1 MFSVM
6 HITSRS
12 DIGGGPEHLYQLIQ
26 NLPKTVESYIACPN
40 DEPYHQKYSEAT
52 GSDHIF
58 DIPHRSFK
66 LSSLLRLRKT
76 ALRHKI
82 DLIHSHGKGA
92 GTYSRLLALTT
103 KVPCVHT
110 FHGLHTGEYS
120 NLQKSFYLLYE
131 RAMSFKTNKAICV
144 SSGERDQILKSKI
157 FTKRKLQVIDNGV
170 SVPPYPKES
179 LHNSLLKIIAVSRYD
194 EQKNPELLVEIA
206 SLLKGKIPFQLTVIG
221 QGERMQQTK
230 AKIEQRGLQDI
241 VKIAGST
248 NDPRG
253 YYRESD
259 VFLSTSRWEG
269 MPLAVLE
276 AMSEGLPVVASN
288 VVGNNDII
296 DNSTNGLLYD
306 INKPEEAVD
315 AISRLTCPTERNKI
329 GTAAHQTVQS
339 KYSVKRMAEE
349 TYRIYQKVL
358 A

>member
-1 MFSVM
+1 MR
-6 HITSRS
+6 ILNLTSQA

-26 NLPKTVESYIACPN
+26 NLPNTVESYIACPK
-40 DEPYHQKYSEAT
+40 DEPYHQKYSDAT

-58 DIPHRSFK
+58 HMPHRAFK
-66 LSSLLRLRKT
+66 LSSLLRLRKA

-103 KVPCVHT
+103 SIPCVHT
-110 FHGLHTGEYS
+110 FHGLHAGEYS
-120 NLQKSFYLLYE
+120 NLQKGIYLLYE
-131 RAMSFKTNKAICV
+131 RAMSLKTNKAICV
-144 SSGERDQILKSKI
+144 SSGERDQILENKI
-157 FTKRKLQVIDNGV
+157 FPRRKLQVIANGV
-170 SVPPYPKES
+170 LVPSFPKEI
-179 LHNSLLKIIAVSRYD
+179 LHNSLLKIISVSRYD

-230 AKIEQRGLQDI
+230 DKIQQLGFQDI
-241 VKIAGST
+241 IRIAGST
-248 NDPRG
+248 NDPRA

-315 AISRLTCPTERNKI
+315 AINRLTCTAERIKI
-329 GTAAHQTVQS
+329 GRAAHQTVKS

-349 TYRIYQKVL
+349 TYQIYQKAL